1 MAATAAA
8 LRGRVL
14 AAGPFFPQR
23 NEPMTTPRA
32 TSVGTVDIVEVV
44 PGLHLL
50 PLGISNAYLWRDD
63 NGVTL
68 VDTGPPGSGP
78 AIRAAMEALGIP
90 REELRRIVLT
100 HFHDDHAGA
109 AADLSG
115 WAEATV
121 VSGGADAAFVRG
133 DQPGPPPAFT
143 AAEQQLHAVVVA
155 DLQPAPSCRVDQE
168 VGDQDVLDVG
178 EGAVVLS
185 VPGHTP
191 GSIALHLP
199 AAGLLLTGD
208 IIAEHQGNIVLDEAA
223 ISLYAKGHDYR
234 GHRQSPR
241 RRLRLAGLS

>member
-1 MAATAAA
+1 
-8 LRGRVL
+8 
-14 AAGPFFPQR
+14 
-23 NEPMTTPRA
+23 MTTPRA
-32 TSVGTVDIVEVV
+32 SSVGTVDIVEVV

-63 NGVTL
+63 SGVTL
-68 VDTGPPGSGP
+68 IDTGPPGSGP
-78 AIRAAMEALGIP
+78 AIRAAMETLGMP

-121 VSGGADAAFVRG
+121 LSGGADAAFVRG
-133 DQPGPPPAFT
+133 DQPGPPPVFT
-143 AAEQQLHAVVVA
+143 PAEQQLHAVVAA
-155 DLQPAPSCRVDQE
+155 DLQPAPACRVDQE
-168 VGDQDVLDVG
+168 VGDQDALDLG
-178 EGAVVLS
+178 DGAVVLS

-208 IIAEHQGNIVLDEAA
+208 IIAEHQGNVVLGPFNTDRAQAWQSLQRLVALDVETACFGHGQPAVGSAHRALRAA
-223 ISLYAKGHDYR
+223 TDPFA
-234 GHRQSPR
+234 
-241 RRLRLAGLS
+241 